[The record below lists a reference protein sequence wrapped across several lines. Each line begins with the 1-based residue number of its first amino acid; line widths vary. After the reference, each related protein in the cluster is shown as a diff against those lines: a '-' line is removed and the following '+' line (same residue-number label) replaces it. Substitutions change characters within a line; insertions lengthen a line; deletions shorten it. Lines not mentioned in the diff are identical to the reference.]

1 MALTTRLSLTRRAF
15 VGVLSVGAPGIA
27 EAVRSL
33 GLQPRSGVNVSPL
46 DDWTVVDTT
55 SGRYV
60 AGEFVIQNQGRA
72 PVQLIELRLGG
83 PSAAQ
88 PLVRLSGPD
97 LLSRLA
103 RASTGNLP
111 ASSLAIVPGD
121 SALLF
126 LWDQIPGGS
135 TIRAAALDLEGG
147 PDAGRQT
154 IPITLN
160 LPLAEPLIIQ
170 PPLGGG
176 PWVALYD
183 PHMPRGHRRVA
194 FARGTRQVVPARF
207 AIDWVR
213 LDQSGRPTD
222 AAANDFGRWFGF
234 GAEVL
239 AVADARVV
247 AARDSYPDVLTPER
261 PAKWTDDDVSGNYV
275 GLELASGRF
284 AFYEHLQRGSVRVK
298 VGDSVSAGQPIARL
312 GRTGVN
318 STGPHLHFH
327 VGSDPSTI
335 DSQGR
340 PYGLSQFRILG
351 KYPNMVSSLNGA
363 PWPATSGSNIA
374 KSVLPEPG
382 MVIEFDTH

>member
-1 MALTTRLSLTRRAF
+1 MAWTTRLSLTRRAF
-15 VGVLSVGAPGIA
+15 LGVLSVGAPGITS
-27 EAVRSL
+27 AVRGL
-33 GLQPRSGVNVSPL
+33 GLQPSNGVDVSPL
-46 DDWTVVDTT
+46 DDWTVVDIT

-60 AGEFVIQNQGRA
+60 AGEFVITNSGRA
-72 PVQLIELRLGG
+72 PVQVIELRLGSQ
-83 PSAAQ
+83 SAAQ
-88 PLVRLSGPD
+88 PLVRLTGPD

-111 ASSLAIVPGD
+111 AGSLTIAPGD

-126 LWDQIPGGS
+126 VWDQIPAGAV
-135 TIRAAALDLEGG
+135 IRAAALDVAAE
-147 PDAGRQT
+147 PEAQRRT
-154 IPITLN
+154 IPISLSA
-160 LPLAEPLIIQ
+160 PLAEPLIVR

-207 AIDWVR
+207 AIDWVK

-222 AAANDFGRWFGF
+222 AAAADFGRWFGF
-234 GAEVL
+234 GADVL
-239 AVADARVV
+239 AVADAKVV

-340 PYGLSQFRILG
+340 PYALSQFRILG
-351 KYPNMVSSLNGA
+351 KYPSMVTALSGA
-363 PWPATSGSNIA
+363 PWSAASGSNIA
-374 KSVLPEPG
+374 RSVLPEPG
-382 MVIEFDTH
+382 TVIEFDSN